1 MISKMRI
8 TLILKILKSENKEIN
23 HSIYLTKKY
32 GVMGKSGSKTNST
45 ERFERR
51 DWKSLKFA

>member
-32 GVMGKSGSKTNST
+32 GVMGNHVVKQTAP
-45 ERFERR
+45 R
-51 DWKSLKFA
+51 DSREEIGNL